1 MDKILACIDGSR
13 STASVCDHATWVSQR
28 THAPLVFLHAIRDPE
43 ADQPVDYSGN
53 IGLGGREALLERI
66 VDEQEKRTKLLR
78 EQGRALLDDAI
89 ARVTAQGVTETGS
102 LLRHDRVVAA
112 ITELQGEA
120 ELIIVGKQGHDGD
133 MVERHVGSHLE
144 SLIRTVE
151 RPVLVAPPT
160 FTPPARFLVAYDGS
174 EAAEQTLQLVAEHP
188 LLTGIEAHVLL
199 VGADT
204 QSNQAKLSAAASQLS
219 TNQRRVVTSLQSG
232 NVSDIVC
239 DYREANDI
247 GLLAM
252 GAYGHSRLRS
262 WFIGSTTT
270 DMIMR
275 SPIPLLI
282 MR

>member
-13 STASVCDHATWVSQR
+13 STASVCDHAAWVSRQ
-28 THAPLVFLHAIRDPE
+28 THAPLVFLHAIRHPQGE
-43 ADQPVDYSGN
+43 TPADYSGN

-66 VDEQEKRTKLLR
+66 VEDEEKRAKLLR

-89 ARVTAQGVTETGS
+89 ERAANQGVDQAGS
-102 LLRHDRVVAA
+102 LLRNDRVVTA
-112 ITELQGEA
+112 ITEQQADTG
-120 ELIIVGKQGHDGD
+120 LIVVGKQGHDGD

-144 SLIRTVE
+144 SLIRTIA
-151 RPVLVAPPT
+151 RPVLVAPPG
-160 FTPPARFLVAYDGS
+160 FTQPERFLIAYDGS
-174 EAAEQTLQLVAEHP
+174 DAAEQTLALVAEHP
-188 LLTGIEAHVLL
+188 LLAGLEAHVLL
-199 VGADT
+199 VGSDDQT
-204 QSNQAKLSAAASQLS
+204 NRDKLAAAADRL
-219 TNQRRVVTSLQSG
+219 NQNGRSVVTALQSG
-232 NVSDIVC
+232 NVSDAVC
-239 DYREANDI
+239 DYREANGI

>member
-13 STASVCDHATWVSQR
+13 STASVCDHAVWVSRQ
-28 THAPLVFLHAIRDPE
+28 THAPLVFLHAIRHPH
-43 ADQPVDYSGN
+43 ADMPADYSGN

-66 VDEQEKRTKLLR
+66 VEDEEKRAKLLR

-89 ARVTAQGVTETGS
+89 AHATSQGVEPAGS
-102 LLRHDRVVAA
+102 LLRNDRVVTA
-112 ITELQGEA
+112 ITEQQTDTA
-120 ELIIVGKQGHDGD
+120 LIIVGKQGHDGD

-144 SLIRTVE
+144 SLIRTIA
-151 RPVLVAPPT
+151 RPVLVAPPG
-160 FTPPARFLVAYDGS
+160 FTQPERFLIAYDGS
-174 EAAEQTLQLVAEHP
+174 DAAEQTLALVAEHP
-188 LLTGIEAHVLL
+188 LLAGLEAHVLL
-199 VGADT
+199 VGSDD
-204 QSNQAKLSAAASQLS
+204 QGSRDKLAAAARRLS
-219 TNQRRVVTSLQSG
+219 HDGRPVVTALKSG
-232 NVSDIVC
+232 NVSDAVC
-239 DYREANDI
+239 DYREANGI